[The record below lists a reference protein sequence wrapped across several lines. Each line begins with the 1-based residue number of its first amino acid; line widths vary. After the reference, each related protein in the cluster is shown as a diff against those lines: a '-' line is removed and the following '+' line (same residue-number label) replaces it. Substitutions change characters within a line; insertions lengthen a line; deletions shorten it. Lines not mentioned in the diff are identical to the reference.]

1 MIGVMVTPA
10 GVPPDPMYMLDTNV
24 CIDFAR
30 ARSENL
36 RDKMRENFASGLAIS
51 AITLSELRVGARESG
66 DDTRD
71 DELLDTLIRL
81 IDVHSYDDAAADAYG
96 RIARQIG
103 IRRRNFDRL
112 IAAHAVSLGL
122 TLITRNARDF
132 ADVPGLT
139 VENWTL

>member
-1 MIGVMVTPA
+1 MIRR
-10 GVPPDPMYMLDTNV
+10 PPRSTRTDTLLPYTTL
-24 CIDFAR
+24 F
-30 ARSENL
+30 RS
-36 RDKMRENFASGLAIS
+36 LAIS

-112 IAAHAVSLGL
+112 IAAQAVSLVL
-122 TLITRNARDF
+122 TLITRHDAESAAVPRDSKREG
-132 ADVPGLT
+132 PGK
-139 VENWTL
+139 